1 MPLQSL
7 TFLPNLEDEF
17 KVYVIKKCVEY
28 CRKCFEFFL
37 DNLQHSA
44 AYIGCGQCKARV
56 RYDKY
61 CYNTSSII
69 YTLFIYYIPLLKGVL
84 KNINS
89 KILCFS
95 LSMLQYRNRH
105 DRSWTF
111 RRRNNLTFVLLSH
124 PLNLDILST
133 CSISDI
139 CSIKVEYILC
149 LVSRVP
155 HITYCIVVLVYRWFF
170 TLW

>member
-1 MPLQSL
+1 MPLQTL
-7 TFLPNLEDEF
+7 AFLPNLEDEF

-69 YTLFIYYIPLLKGVL
+69 YTLFIYYMPLLKGVL
-84 KNINS
+84 KNIEFSSNIPFVVFFNRDNFNS
-89 KILCFS
+89 CFLCWRKQEEFMFS
-95 LSMLQYRNRH
+95 LM
-105 DRSWTF
+105 
-111 RRRNNLTFVLLSH
+111 
-124 PLNLDILST
+124 ST
-133 CSISDI
+133 IEHH
-139 CSIKVEYILC
+139 KAL
-149 LVSRVP
+149 
-155 HITYCIVVLVYRWFF
+155 
-170 TLW
+170 